1 MSLDSQLYKIPAKLR
16 MRYLHNMG
24 AIRQFQIMGKKLRDE
39 VRQDPV
45 RNGHLLTREM
55 HPIEMDVLKVLCPGV
70 GADNARE
77 RQKALYWV
85 LNQEWGKDLRA
96 SPYDQ
101 RYFIGKPA
109 NA

>member
-1 MSLDSQLYKIPAKLR
+1 
-16 MRYLHNMG
+16 MRYLHNQG
-24 AIRQFQIMGKKLRDE
+24 AIKQFQKLGHELRKE

-55 HPIEMDVLKVLCPGV
+55 HPVEMEVLKVLCPGV

-96 SPYDQ
+96 SPYDT
-101 RYFIGKPA
+101 RYYFGKPSDT
-109 NA
+109 